1 LFEFRSAE
9 DLQIWLEPLRHRS
22 MLRIQQQAHEPRS
35 NSSAILGLAASL

>member
-22 MLRIQQQAHEPRS
+22 MLRI
-35 NSSAILGLAASL
+35 SAAGP